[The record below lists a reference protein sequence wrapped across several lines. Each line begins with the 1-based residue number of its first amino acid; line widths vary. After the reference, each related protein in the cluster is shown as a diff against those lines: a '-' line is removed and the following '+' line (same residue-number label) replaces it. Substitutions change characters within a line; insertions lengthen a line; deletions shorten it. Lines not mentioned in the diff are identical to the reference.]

1 MPQKELS
8 MRKVKEVLRLRFA
21 AGLQQEQIARSCSI
35 GQSPVHRYLRRA
47 EAAGLSWPLPKEY
60 DDRQLNELLFPARPG
75 RKPKRPSIVDFAEIH
90 HQLTSQR
97 HVTRAA
103 DGYSV
108 LHKRMNELFR
118 DLAVAHVD
126 GSMGRLL
133 MKLSPV
139 DALLLDDFAMAP
151 LQDSERRDLLEICD
165 DRYQRRSNERRNN
178 ADEQLRKRGNSGTSA

>member
-1 MPQKELS
+1 
-8 MRKVKEVLRLRFA
+8 
-21 AGLQQEQIARSCSI
+21 
-35 GQSPVHRYLRRA
+35 
-47 EAAGLSWPLPKEY
+47 
-60 DDRQLNELLFPARPG
+60 
-75 RKPKRPSIVDFAEIH
+75 
-90 HQLTSQR
+90 
-97 HVTRAA
+97 
-103 DGYSV
+103 
-108 LHKRMNELFR
+108 MNELFR